1 MSNYRRLYA
10 PNSMFF
16 FTLVTY
22 KRRKIFTSNLSND
35 LLKDCIKKVKNN
47 WPFEIIAFV
56 LLPDHLHAIWK
67 MPENDEDYSMRWRL
81 IKSNFTR
88 NYYKQSKGKLNV
100 NSCRNLKGER
110 CIWQRR
116 FWEHRI
122 RDEDDF
128 TSHIDY
134 IHYNPVKH
142 GYVDAPRNW
151 KYSSFKHFVKRE
163 WYPENWSEGDG
174 KHILSHCVGE

>member
-1 MSNYRRLYA
+1 MLKGCVGGFRVAQPTLLETSNYRRLYA
-10 PNSMFF
+10 LNSMFF

-56 LLPDHLHAIWK
+56 LLPDHLHTIWK
-67 MPENDEDYSMRWRL
+67 MPENDDDYSMRWRL

-88 NYYKQSKGKLNV
+88 NYYKQSNRKLNV
-100 NSCRNLKGER
+100 NYCRNLKGER
-110 CIWQRR
+110 FIWQRR

-142 GYVDAPRNW
+142 GYVDAPWNW

-163 WYPENWSEGDG
+163 
-174 KHILSHCVGE
+174 